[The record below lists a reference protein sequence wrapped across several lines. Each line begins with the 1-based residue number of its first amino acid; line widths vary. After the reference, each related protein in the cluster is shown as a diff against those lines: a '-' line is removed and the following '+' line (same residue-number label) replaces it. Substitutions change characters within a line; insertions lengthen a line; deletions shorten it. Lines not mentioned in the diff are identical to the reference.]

1 MVDRAVRRDSS
12 GVSRTAVH
20 DDLVAV
26 AAVVAGP
33 NGEVPAGGVDGVL
46 AEAVRIAARRGLAQR
61 EITIDGL
68 VEAAGKVHPDD
79 VPILG
84 MLVHG
89 TSPADVIEVLKIDQ
103 RELAGRRRRMLK
115 ALLGSS

>member
-1 MVDRAVRRDSS
+1 
-12 GVSRTAVH
+12 VSPTVIH

-26 AAVVAGP
+26 AAIVAGP
-33 NGEVPAGGVDGVL
+33 SGDVPTGGVESGI
-46 AEAVRIAARRGLAQR
+46 AEAVRAVVRRGHVR
-61 EITIDGL
+61 PRITIDGL
-68 VEAAGKVHPDD
+68 VEAAGKLNPDD

-89 TSPADVIEVLKIDQ
+89 TSPADVKDVLVIDD

>member
-1 MVDRAVRRDSS
+1 VT
-12 GVSRTAVH
+12 GTAVH

-33 NGEVPAGGVDGVL
+33 TGEVPAGGVDGGL
-46 AEAVRIAARRGLAQR
+46 AEAVRVAARRGLAR
-61 EITIDGL
+61 PRLTIDGQ

-89 TSPADVIEVLKIDQ
+89 TSPADVIDVLRIDE

>member
-1 MVDRAVRRDSS
+1 MWGDAS
-12 GVSRTAVH
+12 GVSPTALH

-33 NGEVPAGGVDGVL
+33 TGEVPAGGVEGGI
-46 AEAVRIAARRGLAQR
+46 AEAVRVAARRGHVR
-61 EITIDGL
+61 PRVTIDGL

-89 TSPADVIEVLKIDQ
+89 TSPADVRDVLRIDE
-103 RELAGRRRRMLK
+103 RELAGRRRRMLQ

>member
-1 MVDRAVRRDSS
+1 M
-12 GVSRTAVH
+12 RTAVH

-33 NGEVPAGGVDGVL
+33 SGEVPSGDVDRVL
-46 AEAVRIAARRGLAQR
+46 AEAVRAAARMGRAR
-61 EITIDGL
+61 PRITIDGL
-68 VEAAGKVHPDD
+68 VESAGKLHPDD

-89 TSPADVIEVLKIDQ
+89 TSPADVIDVLKIDE

>member
-1 MVDRAVRRDSS
+1 M
-12 GVSRTAVH
+12 SRTIIH

-26 AAVVAGP
+26 AAIVAGP
-33 NGEVPAGGVDGVL
+33 TGEVPTGGVDGGI
-46 AEAVRIAARRGLAQR
+46 AEAVRAAARRGHVQPR
-61 EITIDGL
+61 ITIDGL
-68 VEAAGKVHPDD
+68 VEAAGKLHPDD

-89 TSPADVIEVLKIDQ
+89 TSPADVKDVLGIED